1 MAQTLTAS
9 QKAAQKR
16 LTKAEFK
23 LFSQSQA
30 SDLKTIPKERIRKAR
45 ARTVELVKRH
55 RKTARAKADDKAG
68 SREVNFRLR
77 SMEKVLERFDRI
89 LNKERLA
96 KRKEKAARGKKSM
109 TEQPKMH
116 LKMADEPREDFL
128 RKKKQS
134 MYTKRRNEAEVR
146 MNNSPQNVGKRVAGF
161 SSARSRK
168 GQVARDRGNSS
179 EA

>member
-1 MAQTLTAS
+1 MATTQTAA

-23 LFSQSQA
+23 LYTQSS
-30 SDLKTIPKERIRKAR
+30 SDLKTIPRERIRKAR

-55 RKTARAKADDKAG
+55 RKNARAKMDDKVA

-77 SMEKVLERFDRI
+77 SMEKVLERFDRV
-89 LNKERLA
+89 LNKERIE
-96 KRKEKAARGKKSM
+96 KRKAKAVRGKKSL

-116 LKMADEPREDFL
+116 LKRAEEPRESFL
-128 RKKKQS
+128 RRTKQKMYNKQS
-134 MYTKRRNEAEVR
+134 MQLDDRFDNA
-146 MNNSPQNVGKRVAGF
+146 PQMVGKRIAGY

-168 GQVARDRGNSS
+168 GQVARDRRNSG
-179 EA
+179 EE

>member
-1 MAQTLTAS
+1 MATTQSAS

-23 LFSQSQA
+23 LYTQSS
-30 SDLKTIPKERIRKAR
+30 SDLKSIPRERIRKAR

-55 RKTARAKADDKAG
+55 RKNARAKMDDKVA

-89 LNKERLA
+89 LKKQRLE
-96 KRKEKAARGKKSM
+96 KRKAKAARGKKSL

-116 LKMADEPREDFL
+116 LKRADEPRESFL
-128 RKKKQS
+128 RRTKQK
-134 MYTKRRNEAEVR
+134 MYNKRTVQADSHFENA
-146 MNNSPQNVGKRVAGF
+146 PQMVGKRVAGY

-168 GQVARDRGNSS
+168 GQVARDRRNAI
-179 EA
+179 EE

>member
-1 MAQTLTAS
+1 MATTLTAS

-23 LFSQSQA
+23 LVSQSQA
-30 SDLKTIPKERIRKAR
+30 SDLKTIPRDRIRKAR

-55 RKTARAKADDKAG
+55 RKAARAKADDKVG

-89 LNKERLA
+89 LNKERLE
-96 KRKEKAARGKKSM
+96 KRKAKAARGKKSM

-116 LKMADEPREDFL
+116 LNLAEGNHLSSISKKNL
-128 RKKKQS
+128 RAQN
-134 MYTKRRNEAEVR
+134 KRTLTQTRLD
-146 MNNSPQNVGKRVAGF
+146 NSASSVGKRVAGF

-179 EA
+179 EG